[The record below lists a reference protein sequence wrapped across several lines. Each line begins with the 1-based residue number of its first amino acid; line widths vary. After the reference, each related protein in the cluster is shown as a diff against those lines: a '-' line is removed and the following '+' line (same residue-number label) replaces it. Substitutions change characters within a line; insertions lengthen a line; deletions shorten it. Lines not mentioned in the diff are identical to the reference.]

1 MLFKYFVLLLLP
13 VSIFAAEIPVT
24 DFARHE
30 QYTELKIS
38 PDGKYLAAI
47 AIVQGERVL
56 SLIRLSDRS
65 GKNLHA
71 RSGREVLDFHWVN
84 DHRVIYSVTWRL
96 GGLVRPV
103 ATGEMFGVNADGGSA
118 DVLFGFEAGP
128 AISSATHIKQAQAER
143 ASASLLDY
151 RSSDENSVLISVT
164 PWNDS
169 AHSADGDYPSVY
181 RMDARNGTRTRII
194 TAPMRNAEFVVD
206 HDGVPRFAY
215 GINAEFKGQVYYR
228 RDGNSS
234 WELIEEG
241 KSDGSVRTPR
251 RFSRDGKAV
260 YFGCGVGGKA
270 SGLCSWDIETRKF
283 SALSPPEDSDINGMV
298 WSADRKDIVALRYE
312 PGRPKLVVLDKQAP
326 VVKILGTLMQKFGG
340 EEVRIDSSTRDGSKL
355 LVMVQSDVNPG
366 EFYLFDSASNKLE
379 FLAARRSWVKP
390 EQMATMEP
398 FEFKARDSLDLH
410 GYLTRPLGKEQA
422 KNLPLVVLPHGGPF
436 QIRDYW
442 QYDPEV
448 QLLASRGYA
457 VLQLNFRG
465 SGGYG
470 YAFYKAGQR
479 EWGGKMQDDLT
490 DATRWAI
497 AQGIADANRI
507 CIYGGSY
514 GGYAALMGAEMEP
527 DLYRCA
533 IGYVGVYNLKYE
545 GTHSDFAGSQSGTN
559 YFKSMVGDNDAELM
573 QRSPI
578 SHVDALKAAVM
589 LVAVSEDQRVPIA
602 NAEQMRDAL
611 EKRHIAYEWMEK
623 RGEGHG
629 FYDEKNIAE
638 FYEKMLAFLD
648 KHIGAG
654 AKIAAH

>member
-1 MLFKYFVLLLLP
+1 MSLKYLLLLLWLP
-13 VSIFAAEIPVT
+13 ISIFAAEIPVT
-24 DFARHE
+24 DFARHA
-30 QYTELKIS
+30 QYTEMKIS

-84 DHRVIYSVTWRL
+84 DHRVIYSVTLRL

-103 ATGEMFGVNADGGSA
+103 ATGELFGVNADGGSA

-164 PWNDS
+164 PWNDG
-169 AHSADGDYPSVY
+169 AHSAEGDYPSVY
-181 RMDARNGTRTRII
+181 RMDVRHGTRTRII

-241 KSDGSVRTPR
+241 KNDGSVRTPR

-260 YFGCGVGGKA
+260 YFGCGVGKA
-270 SGLCSWDIETRKF
+270 AGLCSWDIEARKF

-326 VVKILGTLMQKFGG
+326 AVKILGTLMQKFGG

-355 LVMVQSDVNPG
+355 LVTVQSDVNPG

-390 EQMATMEP
+390 EQMAAMEP
-398 FEFKARDSLDLH
+398 FELKARDGLDLH

-465 SGGYG
+465 SSGYG

-497 AQGIADANRI
+497 AQGAADANRI

-545 GTHSDFAGSQSGTN
+545 GTHSDFAGSQWGTN

-589 LVAVSEDQRVPIA
+589 LVAGSEDQRVPIA

-611 EKRHIAYEWMEK
+611 EKRHIAYEWLEK

-629 FYDEKNIAE
+629 FYDDKNIAE